1 MPRAAQSAWR
11 EGSNLQQNRSRN
23 YVYRHSKSCPRP
35 KMLYFS
41 WTAWTEIVGKVA
53 RVANVEMKN
62 GKMKFILPFFILP
75 DDKKRPLT
83 RNT

>member
-11 EGSNLQQNRSRN
+11 EGSNLLQNSSRN
-23 YVYRHSKSCPRP
+23 YVHRHSKSCPRP

-53 RVANVEMKN
+53 RVAKPCTDRLFP
-62 GKMKFILPFFILP
+62 KMGECREVLGGGPAPPSKL
-75 DDKKRPLT
+75 
-83 RNT
+83 

>member
-1 MPRAAQSAWR
+1 
-11 EGSNLQQNRSRN
+11 
-23 YVYRHSKSCPRP
+23 
-35 KMLYFS
+35 MLYFS

-75 DDKKRPLT
+75 DDKKRPLN
-83 RNT
+83 NT